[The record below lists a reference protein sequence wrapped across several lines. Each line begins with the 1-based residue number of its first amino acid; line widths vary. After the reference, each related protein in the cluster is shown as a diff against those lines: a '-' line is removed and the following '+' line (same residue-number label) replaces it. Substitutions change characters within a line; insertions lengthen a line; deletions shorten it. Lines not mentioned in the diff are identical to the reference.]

1 MLPKEKK
8 ITPQRPHHY
17 MYDVA
22 AIAFSLLFCVW
33 LASVFCAIT
42 GCLLPEAIKAKVH
55 ILSND
60 MEKLEKVVEQKAEN
74 TVVAEHVD
82 QINNKI
88 EQNAQIAEELSV
100 WKKSV
105 QAETINYG
113 GAGWV
118 VVGTGVMALIFI
130 GAGLLLV
137 RAFMKRGNML
147 SMLTRAVK
155 NSGNDAVIAVKQN
168 LKQCVHE
175 GHCCDQD
182 RKNLGD
188 FAKKAGTF
196 AERKVPS
203 EV

>member
-1 MLPKEKK
+1 MLQTATKK
-8 ITPQRPHHY
+8 TQKRIATTIL
-17 MYDVA
+17 
-22 AIAFSLLFCVW
+22 AILFCVMP
-33 LASVFCAIT
+33 
-42 GCLLPEAIKAKVH
+42 GCVAPDAVKTEIQG
-55 ILSND
+55 IRNN
-60 MEKLEKVVEQKAEN
+60 MEKLEKVVEQKADN
-74 TVVAEHVD
+74 IVVAEHVD

-196 AERKVPS
+196 AEQKVPS

>member
-1 MLPKEKK
+1 MSKTTKKGIPK
-8 ITPQRPHHY
+8 T
-17 MYDVA
+17 
-22 AIAFSLLFCVW
+22 IATTILILLFCV
-33 LASVFCAIT
+33 LP
-42 GCLLPEAIKAKVH
+42 GCVSPNAVKTDIQG
-55 ILSND
+55 IRND
-60 MEKLEKVVEQKAEN
+60 MGQLEKIIEQKADN
-74 TVVAEHVD
+74 TVVAEYVD

-88 EQNAQIAEELSV
+88 EQTAQLAEELSV

-118 VVGTGVMALIFI
+118 VVGTGVMALIFV

-155 NSGNDAVIAVKQN
+155 KSGNGTVVAIKQN
-168 LKQCVHE
+168 LEKCVYE
-175 GHCCDQD
+175 GHYSHRD

-188 FAKKAGTF
+188 FAKKVGNF
-196 AERKVPS
+196 AEHKSYS

>member
-1 MLPKEKK
+1 MFKTTKK
-8 ITPQRPHHY
+8 RTSK
-17 MYDVA
+17 D
-22 AIAFSLLFCVW
+22 IAKATVLVLLFCV
-33 LASVFCAIT
+33 LP
-42 GCLLPEAIKAKVH
+42 GCVSPEAVK
-55 ILSND
+55 
-60 MEKLEKVVEQKAEN
+60 MEIQGIRNNMGQLKKVVEQKADN
-74 TVVAEHVD
+74 TVVADHVD

-88 EQNAQIAEELSV
+88 EQTTQLAEELSL

-118 VVGTGVMALIFI
+118 VVGTGIISLIFV
-130 GAGLLLV
+130 GAGLLLI

-155 NSGNDAVIAVKQN
+155 KSGGDTVVKIKRN
-168 LKQCVHE
+168 LKKCVHD
-175 GHCCDQD
+175 GYHSHSDI
-182 RKNLGD
+182 KSLGD

-196 AERKVPS
+196 VEHKPPW